1 MNGLDI
7 RIQSVGLVLKHCRVH
22 SVQFSIGSVQ
32 CCINISNEV
41 PCGGTFLVFKELSE
55 AECDAAF
62 SGIIRVWLLSERRGN
77 VGVGTSANP
86 ISLNR
91 DVYSLLPSSNL
102 TDTFTVLSGIDTKI
116 SLQYQTEGKPDIELG
131 DVLVSLRL
139 YSLALV
145 KECPHKCVSPVT
157 EKERWCLHVNC
168 SDSES
173 SSNCFA
179 FLLYCYTVL

>member
-55 AECDAAF
+55 AECDVAF
-62 SGIIRVWLLSERRGN
+62 SGIIRLWLLSERRGN
-77 VGVGTSANP
+77 VGVGTSANH

-91 DVYSLLPSSNL
+91 DVYSL
-102 TDTFTVLSGIDTKI
+102 SGIDAKI

-145 KECPHKCVSPVT
+145 KECPHKCISPVT
-157 EKERWCLHVNC
+157 EKER
-168 SDSES
+168 
-173 SSNCFA
+173 
-179 FLLYCYTVL
+179 